1 MRCSISL
8 LTLGVFPHSS
18 KPVSG
23 LPGWGCQLTLCPL
36 DFQQRGAWEGRRNL
50 FARAEFPLLSEV
62 PCQKRRSQDDC
73 ALNNSETRVEA
84 VFTRARAAIQV
95 RKIYASIYFCAC
107 RFPTFRESLS
117 TISVFAR
124 STSGAGDVGKRL
136 RRACSIAVKCSCSS
150 HTRRFVIRAR
160 CNPTRD

>member
-50 FARAEFPLLSEV
+50 FARAEFPLLSECRV
-62 PCQKRRSQDDC
+62 R
-73 ALNNSETRVEA
+73 NVEA
-84 VFTRARAAIQV
+84 
-95 RKIYASIYFCAC
+95 K
-107 RFPTFRESLS
+107 
-117 TISVFAR
+117 TIE
-124 STSGAGDVGKRL
+124 
-136 RRACSIAVKCSCSS
+136 
-150 HTRRFVIRAR
+150 H
-160 CNPTRD
+160 